1 MDANLVER
9 PRVTRSTA
17 MQQHV
22 RGKAESGDVLSQ
34 RALNRA
40 LLERQL
46 LLRREKRSAAETIEH
61 LVGMQAQV
69 PGNPYVALWSRL
81 EGFQPS
87 ELSQL
92 IAGRQAV
99 RTSLMRAT
107 IHLVTARDCLAL
119 RPVMQSVLER
129 TFASSAF
136 ARNIA
141 GVDLEALL
149 TAGRELLEEQPRTR
163 AELRPLLARRWP
175 GYDDDSLAA
184 AIGFLL
190 PVVQVTPRG
199 LWGKSGAAR
208 LTTVEDWLG
217 QPLDSDSNPDN
228 AVLRYLA
235 AFGPATVADIRIWS
249 RLSGLREVVERLRP
263 RLLTLR
269 DEVGREL
276 FDLPDAPRPDPETPA
291 PPRFLPEY
299 DNIVLSHDDRS
310 RIIRDNRV
318 LPMPEGRG
326 GELGAVLVDG
336 FLSGMWRI
344 TRDHGNA
351 TLVVETDGS
360 WTKLDRTAVA
370 GEGARLLSFLATDA
384 HHHDVQLRKHS

>member
-1 MDANLVER
+1 MVAKLLER
-9 PRVTRSTA
+9 PRMTSTPEMRRSG
-17 MQQHV
+17 
-22 RGKAESGDVLSQ
+22 RGEAGFGGVLSH

-81 EGFQPS
+81 DGFQPQELS
-87 ELSQL
+87 EL
-92 IAGRQAV
+92 IAERQAV

-107 IHLVTARDCLAL
+107 IHLVTGRDCLAL
-119 RPVMQSVLER
+119 RPVMQTVLER

-141 GVDLEALL
+141 GVDLSELL
-149 TAGRELLEEQPRTR
+149 AAGRELLEERPRTR
-163 AELRPLLARRWP
+163 AELRPLLAQRWP

-190 PVVQVTPRG
+190 PLVQVTPRG

-208 LTTVEDWLG
+208 LTTVEAWLG
-217 QPLDSDSNPDN
+217 RSLKPDPRPDTT
-228 AVLRYLA
+228 VLRYLA
-235 AFGPATVADIRIWS
+235 AFGPATVADIRTWS
-249 RLSGLREVVERLRP
+249 RLTGLREVIDRLRAQ
-263 RLLTLR
+263 LLTFR
-269 DEVGREL
+269 DDRGREL
-276 FDLPDAPRPDPETPA
+276 FDLPDAPRPDPDTPT

-299 DNIVLSHDDRS
+299 DNILLSHDDRG
-310 RIIRDNRV
+310 RIIPGNRG
-318 LPMPEGRG
+318 LPMPAGSG

-336 FLSGMWRI
+336 FLGGMWRI
-344 TRDHGNA
+344 THGRGHA
-351 TLVVETDGS
+351 TLVIETDGS
-360 WTKLDRTAVA
+360 WTKSDQTAVA
-370 GEGARLLSFLATDA
+370 DEGARLLAFVSPDA
-384 HHHDVQLRKHS
+384 HHRDVQLRNPS

>member
-1 MDANLVER
+1 MRQRD
-9 PRVTRSTA
+9 
-17 MQQHV
+17 
-22 RGKAESGDVLSQ
+22 RGKERSGDVLSQ

-46 LLRREKRSAAETIEH
+46 LLHRENRSATETIEH

-81 EGFQPS
+81 EGFQP
-87 ELSQL
+87 EQLSQL
-92 IAGRQAV
+92 IAERQAV

-129 TFASSAF
+129 TFAGSAF

-141 GVDLEALL
+141 GVDLDALL
-149 TAGRELLEEQPRTR
+149 NVGRELLEDQPRTR
-163 AELRPLLARRWP
+163 AELRPVLAQRWP
-175 GYDDDSLAA
+175 GYDADSLAA

-190 PVVQVTPRG
+190 PVVHVTPRG
-199 LWGKSGAAR
+199 LWGKRGAAR
-208 LTTVEDWLG
+208 LTTVEAWLG
-217 QPLDSDSNPDN
+217 RPLDSDPTSDN
-228 AVLRYLA
+228 TVVRYLA

-263 RLLTLR
+263 HLLTFR
-269 DEVGREL
+269 DEGGREL
-276 FDLPDAPRPDPETPA
+276 FDLPHAPRPDPETPA

-299 DNIVLSHDDRS
+299 DNILLSHDDRG
-310 RIIRDNRV
+310 RIIRGNRG

-336 FLSGMWRI
+336 FLSGMWRMS
-344 TRDHGNA
+344 RQRGNA
-351 TLVVETDGS
+351 TLVIETNGS
-360 WTKLDRTAVA
+360 WTKADRTAVA
-370 GEGARLLSFLATDA
+370 DEGARLLAFLAADA
-384 HHHDVQLRKHS
+384 HDRDVQLRENS

>member
-1 MDANLVER
+1 MR
-9 PRVTRSTA
+9 QR
-17 MQQHV
+17 V
-22 RGKAESGDVLSQ
+22 RGKEGAGDILSH

-40 LLERQL
+40 LLQRQL
-46 LLRREKRSAAETIEH
+46 LLHREKRSAAETIEH

-81 EGFQPS
+81 EGFQPN

-92 IAGRQAV
+92 IAERQAV

-107 IHLVTARDCLAL
+107 IHLVSARDCLAL
-119 RPVMQSVLER
+119 RPVLQSVLER
-129 TFASSAF
+129 TFASSVF

-141 GVDLEALL
+141 GVDLDALL
-149 TAGRELLEEQPRTR
+149 SAGRELLEERPRTR
-163 AELRPLLARRWP
+163 AELRPLLAQRWP

-208 LTTVEDWLG
+208 LTTVEAWLG
-217 QPLDSDSNPDN
+217 RSLDSDSNPDN
-228 AVLRYLA
+228 TVLRYLA

-263 RLLTLR
+263 RLVTFR
-269 DEVGREL
+269 DEGGREL
-276 FDLPDAPRPDPETPA
+276 FDLPHAPRPDPETPA

-299 DNIVLSHDDRS
+299 DNILLSHDDRR
-310 RIIRDNRV
+310 RIIRDNRG
-318 LPMPEGRG
+318 LPMPGGRG
-326 GELGAVLVDG
+326 GELGSVLVDG
-336 FLSGMWRI
+336 FLSGMWRM
-344 TRDHGNA
+344 TRERGNA
-351 TLVVETDGS
+351 TLVIETDGS
-360 WTKLDRTAVA
+360 WTKAHRATVA
-370 GEGARLLSFLATDA
+370 DEGARLLAFLAADA
-384 HHHDVQLRKHS
+384 REREVQLREPSRLG